1 MSFCFIGNIRCDGM
15 SFILR
20 PIAAVS
26 LVNEFS
32 SDIIPGI
39 WDKLFALDLLIY
51 EGPLLA
57 RQNHCLIGLV

>member
-1 MSFCFIGNIRCDGM
+1 M

-26 LVNEFS
+26 LVDEFS

-39 WDKLFALDLLIY
+39 WDKLLALDLLIY

-57 RQNHCLIGLV
+57 WQNHCLVWLV